1 MSQRMND
8 FLGILEFRL
17 HFGKAHIEL
26 NFLRFS
32 LGKLDNIF
40 NLCEVRDVDLSQRI
54 HKIFILVTY
63 LLSHLGCLGSL
74 PDNVS
79 YRVEGNQ
86 DRVAS
91 SKFMFFITSHAVAN
105 EP

>member
-1 MSQRMND
+1 MSD

-32 LGKLDNIF
+32 LEKWKNIF

-54 HKIFILVTY
+54 
-63 LLSHLGCLGSL
+63 
-74 PDNVS
+74 P
-79 YRVEGNQ
+79 
-86 DRVAS
+86 
-91 SKFMFFITSHAVAN
+91 
-105 EP
+105 